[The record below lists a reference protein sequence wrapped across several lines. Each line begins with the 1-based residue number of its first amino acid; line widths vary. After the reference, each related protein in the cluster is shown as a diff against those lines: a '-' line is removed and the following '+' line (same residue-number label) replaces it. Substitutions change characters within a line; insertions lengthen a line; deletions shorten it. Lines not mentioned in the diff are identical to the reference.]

1 MNNIPM
7 IKNGAITTIEPGF
20 PVKEWK
26 KIVPAMNASINRIPP
41 APSHFHETNNIAVT
55 IRTGILCIRKP
66 SIFIP
71 KDSFPSNASSENMA
85 IKRIDT
91 IASTRGIQYNTLDFI
106 YRLVNKCIPEIYP

>member
-1 MNNIPM
+1 MNNIPI

-26 KIVPAMNASINRIPP
+26 KIVPAMNENINRIPP
-41 APSHFHETNNIAVT
+41 ANSHFHAMTNIAVT

-71 KDSFPSNASSENMA
+71 KDSFPPKESSENKA

-91 IASTRGIQYNTLDFI
+91 IASTRGIQYSTLDFI
-106 YRLVNKCIPEIYP
+106 YRLVYD